1 MQIKKVG
8 NYYIFT
14 SKENILGSGTQATVY
29 LAKRSTDELT
39 VAAKIFDMTQNF
51 SEKDQE
57 SIKRQLDILF
67 TTKHPY
73 ILECYDFIQTK
84 HNIYLFSEYCNG
96 GDLQQYIESRP
107 YISEAECLDL
117 FKQIV
122 SALQVLDKNNI
133 AHRDLK
139 PANILLNKG
148 QVKIADFGYAK
159 RIQTG
164 NVKNTY
170 VGSPIFM
177 SPQALNG
184 GHYDLKKA
192 DVWSAGVCLYYM
204 LFKKYPFES
213 QKEDLEELKQ
223 VVWQAQLT
231 FPENQKRSKL
241 VKELL
246 LKMLEKDEERRFDW
260 NQVAAHDCLNY
271 NSSINV
277 NPLLRSSELNQVCGI
292 SSYNQNLKDQ
302 ALVTDKPV
310 IPTNQQTIQKHF
322 SDSEL
327 DSTSKQ
333 FSQQREKQKG
343 LILVHNLLVFFSIFP
358 QKYQDIWRQ
367 IKIFND
373 QSILDQLGEIPKKS
387 LILLMCTH
395 FISSRMQMQDL
406 ILRSQVMIQQHV
418 NRIKPIYTP
427 LLPEYFQQENYK
439 SFIQNLRIQNQVIDQ
454 ISAQTKPELVEILKK
469 IGFNQSF
476 ENIEKD
482 IQTIIELAIFNLIDY
497 IEPVCKQAV
506 NSNNKII
513 LSLFSNLLTLMFY
526 QEKIQNNQ
534 FDFDTYD
541 QLIQKLESLNFASLN
556 ELFLQICEY
565 QKHFKQQN
573 EEEDEDDK

>member
-1 MQIKKVG
+1 
-8 NYYIFT
+8 
-14 SKENILGSGTQATVY
+14 
-29 LAKRSTDELT
+29 
-39 VAAKIFDMTQNF
+39 
-51 SEKDQE
+51 
-57 SIKRQLDILF
+57 
-67 TTKHPY
+67 
-73 ILECYDFIQTK
+73 
-84 HNIYLFSEYCNG
+84 
-96 GDLQQYIESRP
+96 
-107 YISEAECLDL
+107 
-117 FKQIV
+117 
-122 SALQVLDKNNI
+122 
-133 AHRDLK
+133 
-139 PANILLNKG
+139 
-148 QVKIADFGYAK
+148 
-159 RIQTG
+159 
-164 NVKNTY
+164 
-170 VGSPIFM
+170 
-177 SPQALNG
+177 
-184 GHYDLKKA
+184 
-192 DVWSAGVCLYYM
+192 M
-204 LFKKYPFES
+204 LFKTHPFES

-260 NQVAAHDCLNY
+260 NQVAAHECLNY
-271 NSSINV
+271 NSSFNE

-327 DSTSKQ
+327 DNTSKQ
-333 FSQQREKQKG
+333 FSQQKEKQKG
-343 LILVHNLLVFFSIFP
+343 LILVHNLLVFLSIFP

-367 IKIFND
+367 IKIFYD
-373 QSILDQLGEIPKKS
+373 QQILDKLGETPKKS

-406 ILRSQVMIQQHV
+406 ILRSQVMIEQHV
-418 NRIKPIYTP
+418 NRIKPNYQP
-427 LLPEYFQQENYK
+427 LLKEYFQQENYK

-454 ISAQTKPELVEILKK
+454 ILVQIKPELVEILKR

-482 IQTIIELAIFNLIDY
+482 IQNKIELAIFNLIDY

-506 NSNNKII
+506 LEDKKII
-513 LSLFSNLLTLMFY
+513 LNLFSNLLTLMYY
-526 QEKIQNNQ
+526 QEKVQNNQ

-541 QLIQKLESLNFASLN
+541 QLIQKLESLNFASKN
-556 ELFLQICEY
+556 ELYKLICEY

-573 EEEDEDDK
+573 EEEEEEEDDK